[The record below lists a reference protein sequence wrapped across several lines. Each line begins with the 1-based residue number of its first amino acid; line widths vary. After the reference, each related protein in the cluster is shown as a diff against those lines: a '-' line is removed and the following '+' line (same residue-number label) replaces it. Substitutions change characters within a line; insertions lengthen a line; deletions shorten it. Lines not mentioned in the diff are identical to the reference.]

1 MTGAGVEVWRGGVN
15 AWECD
20 EMGHMNVRFHL
31 TRAQEGLAGLARRLR
46 LPDAFRSDAVST
58 LNVRE
63 MHVRFHR
70 EAHAGAPL
78 SMSGAVTRWGGSDA
92 DVALVLRHP
101 DETVASTFRLRV
113 EHATPEGRVF
123 AWPDRA
129 REAAQALISEVPTE
143 AQGRS
148 LAFGD
153 DPQVSA
159 SLARADALDLVCIGR
174 GVLQPSG
181 CDVHGRM
188 RPDEFIG
195 RVSDGAARL
204 VRPLREAAR
213 ACNAEARRVG
223 GAVLEYRLL
232 IREPARA
239 GDHLELRSGLVAS
252 EGKVTRVVHWMLD
265 PERSRPWVSS
275 EAVVVSFDLD
285 TRKALA
291 IAGEARQALAAH
303 LKPELGL

>member
-1 MTGAGVEVWRGGVN
+1 MTVEVWCGGVN

-31 TRAQEGLAGLARRLR
+31 TRAQEGLAGLARALS
-46 LPDAFRSDAVST
+46 LPDAFRADAAST
-58 LNVRE
+58 LVVRE
-63 MHVRFHR
+63 QHIRFHR

-78 SMSGAVTRWGGSDA
+78 AMTGAVTRWGGTDA
-92 DVALVLRHP
+92 DVVLVLRHP
-101 DETVASTFRLRV
+101 DGSVASTFRIRV
-113 EHATPEGRVF
+113 EHATPAGRVF
-123 AWPDRA
+123 AWPGRA
-129 REAAQALISEVPTE
+129 AEAAAALAGEVPPE
-143 AQGRS
+143 AAGRS

-153 DPQVSA
+153 DPPVAA
-159 SLARADALDLVCIGR
+159 SLERAGQLDLMCIGR
-174 GVLQPSG
+174 GVLQPAG
-181 CDVHGRM
+181 CDVHGYM

-213 ACNAEARRVG
+213 AGTPEAERVG

-232 IREPARA
+232 MRDRARA
-239 GDHLELRSGLVAS
+239 GDHVELRSGLVSS
-252 EGKVTRVVHWMLD
+252 EGKVTRVAHWMLD
-265 PERSRPWVSS
+265 PVSGRPWVSS

-291 IAGEARQALAAH
+291 ITGGARERLAAH
-303 LKPELGL
+303 LKPGLGL